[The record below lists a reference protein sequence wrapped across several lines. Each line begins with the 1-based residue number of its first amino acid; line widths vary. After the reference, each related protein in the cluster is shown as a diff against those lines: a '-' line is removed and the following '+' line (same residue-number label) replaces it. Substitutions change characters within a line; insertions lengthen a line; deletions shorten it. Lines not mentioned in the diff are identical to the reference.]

1 MDEDT
6 ANAALDA
13 AKTAAET
20 QPITTVIEGAP
31 TPAEMLRR
39 ARAAGKTDAEIN
51 AFAASQPMKPIAIKG
66 TRVFVQDCFGR
77 TFGFDNIPD
86 KELAALVAKGVP
98 YTPYSNRDEMRNDA
112 RGGRVASSHRMQLA
126 PRATLRQMQAELA
139 PRAAMVRAALA
150 PSMRNVLATIERG
163 AKVSRKEYETLL
175 AEVAKAE
182 AARTPEAGTVE
193 FGDMLAAQSS
203 PLNPVRAASAAL
215 GLDDAVVAR
224 IVACVEA
231 AKRDAPVPDA
241 PRDFEV
247 EDAASAMIALALDT
261 AGSRVERLSAALD
274 KLDTYA
280 AFRAGRKGK
289 ALELFLARYE
299 REVENDGA
307 TG

>member
-112 RGGRVASSHRMQLA
+112 RGGRDAGSHRMQLA

-163 AKVSRKEYETLL
+163 TKVSRKEYETLL

-231 AKRDAPVPDA
+231 AKRADPSEAWADPA
-241 PRDFEV
+241 
-247 EDAASAMIALALDT
+247 EDAANAMIEVALNATGARVQRLRVGLDVLDARTELNAATKGLAL
-261 AGSRVERLSAALD
+261 EH
-274 KLDTYA
+274 
-280 AFRAGRKGK
+280 
-289 ALELFLARYE
+289 FLARYE

>member
-112 RGGRVASSHRMQLA
+112 RGGRGAGHHRMQLA

-231 AKRDAPVPDA
+231 AKRADPGDAWADPA
-241 PRDFEV
+241 
-247 EDAASAMIALALDT
+247 EDAANAMIEAALNATGPRVARLRVGLDALDARAELNAATKGLAL
-261 AGSRVERLSAALD
+261 ER
-274 KLDTYA
+274 
-280 AFRAGRKGK
+280 
-289 ALELFLARYE
+289 FLARYE

>member
-31 TPAEMLRR
+31 TPAEMLKR

-112 RGGRVASSHRMQLA
+112 RGGHDAGSHRMQLA

-163 AKVSRKEYETLL
+163 TKVSRKEYETLL
-175 AEVAKAE
+175 AEVTKVE